1 MEVMISADEF
11 MSVRNGNQNTYK
23 KLCQS
28 FLKVKDPLTQ
38 LKVGLCILKS
48 PPEERMDFELAVLEQ
63 ATKELEFFK
72 SLHDSKLHQ
81 KCCKM
86 MVYRHYMK
94 NDIIFKEG
102 DSSNEFFIILDGSVN
117 VYVRKKQ
124 DRIDAEIEH
133 EQQQLKVLSE
143 EEIEHHPN
151 TIVRYY
157 QPPRLLTRRMTINLR
172 EDDFEQISKSY
183 KPRTI
188 IHTDRQDTKHKD
200 VEIIKKLTH
209 GLEKLQDKEFL
220 FNGGV
225 FLHEYVARINEGQMF
240 GERGLLIE
248 SARTG
253 TVIANTS
260 LHVAVLTRKDYKILL
275 EDNQLEKIRKKT
287 RLLSN
292 SILKYLTY
300 KEAIETQYK
309 FEKVHY
315 PIGHYIYKI
324 GDTPQQLIVIKKGTV
339 RLFKKENQKLFP
351 LCELGQDQY
360 FGELE
365 YFEQSDRIHTVQV
378 TSQYFSAYSITYI
391 DLAKLLA
398 SYPQCEKQ
406 LKRHYEQRHKIND
419 ERMSKT
425 IKTHKRL
432 NYSEQFKQKP
442 TNLSQPILEIKSQ
455 FNSQHQTQESPKKY
469 SIYQAKKQISQMEF
483 IKTTSQQLKQIRK
496 IQRREQK
503 KAQSENE
510 KSLADT
516 LNHLEVQLSL
526 IRREFRR
533 NEQRRFSSIIFDK
546 DSNQNASIV
555 NSHQNSKTLIS
566 NKALNFQERQSSISQ
581 QQQQQFKFP
590 NFIDFNSK
598 LLSLD
603 IIEDNPKEISSP
615 HKEYL
620 SPLNQGVMI
629 SSKHNLFRNKP
640 QRLCLM
646 SNYERRQPKTHSTEL
661 SIKTFLN

>member
-1 MEVMISADEF
+1 MDVVISADEF
-11 MSVRNGNQNTYK
+11 MSVRNGNQSTYK

-28 FLKVKDPLTQ
+28 FLKVKDPMIQ

-63 ATKELEFFK
+63 ATKELDFFK
-72 SLHDSKLHQ
+72 SLHDQKLHQ

-86 MVYRHYMK
+86 MIYRHYMK
-94 NDIIFKEG
+94 NDIVFKEG
-102 DSSNEFFIILDGSVN
+102 DSSNEFFIIIDGSVN

-124 DRIDAEIEH
+124 DRVQAELDH

-143 EEIEHHPN
+143 EEIERHPS

-183 KPRTI
+183 KPKTFI
-188 IHTDRQDTKHKD
+188 QTDRQDVKHKD
-200 VEIIKKLTH
+200 VEVIKRLTH

-225 FLHEYVARINEGQMF
+225 FLHEFVARINEGQMF

-248 SARTG
+248 STRTG

-260 LHVAVLTRKDYKILL
+260 LHVAVLTRKDYKVLL
-275 EDNQLEKIRKKT
+275 EDTQLEKIRKKT
-287 RLLSN
+287 KLLSN
-292 SILKYLTY
+292 SILKNLTY

-309 FEKVHY
+309 FEKIHF
-315 PIGHYIYKI
+315 PLGHYIYKI
-324 GDTPQQLIVIKKGTV
+324 GDSPQQLIVIKKGTV
-339 RLFKKENQKLFP
+339 RLFKKENNKLFP

-365 YFEQSDRIHTVQV
+365 YFEQSDRIHTAQV
-378 TSQYFSAYSITYI
+378 TSQHFSAYSITYK
-391 DLAKLLA
+391 DLAKLLT

-406 LKRHYEQRHKIND
+406 LKRNYELRHKIND

-432 NYSEQFKQKP
+432 NYSEQFNQKP
-442 TNLSQPILEIKSQ
+442 SNLSQPIFEIKSQ
-455 FNSQHQTQESPKKY
+455 FNCVQQTQESQK
-469 SIYQAKKQISQMEF
+469 SHLINQAKKQICQMEF
-483 IKTTSQQLKQIRK
+483 IKNTSQQLKQIRR
-496 IQRREQK
+496 IQRKEQK
-503 KAQSENE
+503 KDQQEHE
-510 KSLADT
+510 RSLADT
-516 LNHLEVQLSL
+516 LNHLEVQSSL

-533 NEQRRFSSIIFDK
+533 REQRRFSSLLLDK
-546 DSNQNASIV
+546 DTNYNASQF
-555 NSHQNSKTLIS
+555 NSHQNSKTS
-566 NKALNFQERQSSISQ
+566 NKNQNYERQSSLS
-581 QQQQQFKFP
+581 QQFKFP

-598 LLSLD
+598 LQSYE
-603 IIEDNPKEISSP
+603 IIEDKQ
-615 HKEYL
+615 KDLL
-620 SPLNQGVMI
+620 SPQKEFLSPISQGVMI

-640 QRLCLM
+640 NRLCLM
-646 SNYERRQPKTHSTEL
+646 NKYEKRQPKSHSTEL
-661 SIKTFLN
+661 SIKTFFN